1 MGTAAC
7 TQQGA
12 AGNAPGITASHGCSE
27 HPACPAMHGE
37 EGMAQP
43 GHVLKQLSSDV
54 IQRHFPE
61 CFLMSRERRAER
73 MGEEKVQGFG
83 SLAQTDD
90 LHSKPLS
97 EGKRDESKESMSN
110 VFRND
115 AADQQFNLEAAVK
128 NVDRMSNEL
137 KKLNVESQLL
147 LCDLILNFNHP
158 MKAKDLREDEEK
170 TWSLTD

>member
-1 MGTAAC
+1 MDIHGQKQHRTKRSAGSWLTAQ
-7 TQQGA
+7 T
-12 AGNAPGITASHGCSE
+12 SR
-27 HPACPAMHGE
+27 
-37 EGMAQP
+37 
-43 GHVLKQLSSDV
+43 VLKQLSSDV

-90 LHSKPLS
+90 LHSEPLS

-115 AADQQFNLEAAVK
+115 AADQQFNLEAAIK

-158 MKAKDLREDEEK
+158 MKAKDLREAEEK

>member
-1 MGTAAC
+1 MSLS
-7 TQQGA
+7 
-12 AGNAPGITASHGCSE
+12 IL
-27 HPACPAMHGE
+27 ACPHAGLWQYFCNVPYIRTHLRNRTKRSAGSWLT
-37 EGMAQP
+37 AQT
-43 GHVLKQLSSDV
+43 
-54 IQRHFPE
+54 
-61 CFLMSRERRAER
+61 SR
-73 MGEEKVQGFG
+73 G

-90 LHSKPLS
+90 LHSEPLS

-115 AADQQFNLEAAVK
+115 AADQQFNLEAAIK

-158 MKAKDLREDEEK
+158 MKAKDLREAEEK